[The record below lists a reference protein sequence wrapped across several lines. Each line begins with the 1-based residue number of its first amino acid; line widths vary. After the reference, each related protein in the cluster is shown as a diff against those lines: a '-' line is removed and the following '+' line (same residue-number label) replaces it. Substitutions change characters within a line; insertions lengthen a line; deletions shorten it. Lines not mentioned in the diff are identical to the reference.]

1 MSTPK
6 AIQMILARQLASCVA
21 MPILLVDTEG
31 TLVFYNEP
39 AEEMLNQRFEETG
52 EIPAAEWNRMV
63 TVADD
68 HHLPL
73 PPDDRP
79 IRAALQSRRPVSRS
93 MWTQRGDGAPWRH
106 MQITAFPLVGEGDA
120 LVGVMSIFWEIK

>member
-21 MPILLVDTEG
+21 MPILLVDTAG

-52 EIPAAEWNRMV
+52 EIPADEWNRVV
-63 TVADD
+63 TVADENRV
-68 HHLPL
+68 PL
-73 PPDDRP
+73 PPEERP
-79 IRAALQSRRPVSRS
+79 IRIALLSGRPVSRS
-93 MWTQRGDGAPWRH
+93 MWTRRGDAPWRH

-120 LVGVMSIFWEIK
+120 RVGVMSIFWEIK